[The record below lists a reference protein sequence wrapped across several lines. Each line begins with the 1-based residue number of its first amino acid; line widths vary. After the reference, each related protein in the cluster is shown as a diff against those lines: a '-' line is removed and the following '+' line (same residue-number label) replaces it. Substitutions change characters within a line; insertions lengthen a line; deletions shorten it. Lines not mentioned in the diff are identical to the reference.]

1 MKDKN
6 NFFYQLIDRLDMN
19 FYWVGNSFIPCDG
32 EFDGE
37 CFYNYKNK
45 NVLFTKMIINSFNLY
60 EHSIFSYFFHYYI
73 NQNFISGYNF
83 LTKKKNINYKI
94 SSNIFDFFL
103 IHAAKPHTPYTLNS
117 NCNETI
123 KVKPFAIDGI
133 VDPFPNISEI
143 DHKKLY
149 GYQYKCAFRAALEWS
164 NYFIDKEEDNI
175 ILIMGDHSWIFDYRK
190 KTINKFKDKLDEVF
204 FAYKVPSRCNS
215 IDTPNTH
222 VNVLRFILQCITD
235 KKISYLED
243 RQYITREFRDKLHP
257 DYGKVV
263 ELSDALNS
271 LKE

>member
-1 MKDKN
+1 SNNFKYNNNYKSNYAYTDYAIKTLIYGDYTHKDKFVDTNYSFSLFPKIMKDKN

-164 NYFIDKEEDNI
+164 NYFIDKE
-175 ILIMGDHSWIFDYRK
+175 
-190 KTINKFKDKLDEVF
+190 
-204 FAYKVPSRCNS
+204 
-215 IDTPNTH
+215 
-222 VNVLRFILQCITD
+222 
-235 KKISYLED
+235 
-243 RQYITREFRDKLHP
+243 
-257 DYGKVV
+257 
-263 ELSDALNS
+263 
-271 LKE
+271 